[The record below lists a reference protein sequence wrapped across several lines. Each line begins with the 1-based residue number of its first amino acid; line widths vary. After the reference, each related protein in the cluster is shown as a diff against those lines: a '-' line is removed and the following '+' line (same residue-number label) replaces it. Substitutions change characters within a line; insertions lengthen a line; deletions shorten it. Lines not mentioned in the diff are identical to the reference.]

1 VNSLCFW
8 GKYSDV
14 DPDCWLQPR
23 GPGPGA
29 KPNRRQNGQ
38 VSLKYDKQ
46 KKPDNRRS
54 QANVTQQWMA
64 KEVTNVTEVAQ
75 LILLITAVSTICVSK
90 WDQ

>member
-1 VNSLCFW
+1 MWILTVGCSLAGLAQQPNPTA
-8 GKYSDV
+8 GKTARY
-14 DPDCWLQPR
+14 L
-23 GPGPGA
+23 
-29 KPNRRQNGQ
+29 K
-38 VSLKYDKQ
+38 LKYDKQ